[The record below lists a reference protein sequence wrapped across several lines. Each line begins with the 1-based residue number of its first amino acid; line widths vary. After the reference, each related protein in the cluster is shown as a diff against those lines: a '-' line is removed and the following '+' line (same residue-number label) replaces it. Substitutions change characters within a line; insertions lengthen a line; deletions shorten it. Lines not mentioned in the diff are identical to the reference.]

1 MTCGAFLLFMQIKNE
16 TSMKEN
22 RSDNDI
28 RLKISPVKI
37 GELVKVPLSKI
48 KSGKQP
54 SVEKWA

>member
-37 GELVKVPLSKI
+37 GELVSA
-48 KSGKQP
+48 SF
-54 SVEKWA
+54 